1 MKLTEMSGQHAEV
14 PVYIIQ
20 VNSTALQ
27 SSKNAQQVFCR
38 GMQDNPRTIKLYS
51 VRQML
56 NVITCLLLF
65 LSCQKERLLKN
76 AEAKKTKGYVPDKLI
91 KKQTTT
97 TSTRIN
103 WSFSIK
109 FCVAEAR
116 VDVAHCAD
124 VTVSLLRLG
133 ARESIGVKSHELALV
148 KPNRNSPKSSNICYN
163 DVGPKGK

>member
-1 MKLTEMSGQHAEV
+1 MLKFQSS
-14 PVYIIQ
+14 IIQ
-20 VNSTALQ
+20 VNATALQ
-27 SSKNAQQVFCR
+27 GSKNAFAGILQGDV
-38 GMQDNPRTIKLYS
+38 GKSQDHKTLQS

-56 NVITCLLLF
+56 NLLLF

-76 AEAKKTKGYVPDKLI
+76 AEAKKIKGYAPDKLI

-97 TSTRIN
+97 TTSIRTN

-148 KPNRNSPKSSNICYN
+148 KPNRNSPKSSNIC
-163 DVGPKGK
+163 